1 MRGELNLKPTSPALP
16 TSEAGRAR
24 ASLALMW
31 QAFQL
36 AFKVYQF
43 AGGQDEAAEELCM
56 AVATEME
63 MYPQTA
69 WA

>member
-1 MRGELNLKPTSPALP
+1 MRGDLDIKPTSPPLP

-24 ASLALMW
+24 ASLSLMW
-31 QAFQL
+31 RAFQL

-43 AGGQDEAAEELCM
+43 AGGQDEASEELCL
-56 AVATEME
+56 AVASEME
-63 MYPQTA
+63 MYPQSA